1 MIVLYRVSCTP
12 LPVPSTRRTR
22 RNINVIHSRHTAMT
36 QAFSIYSSYTSPAG
50 DLAYM
55 QDPLLVV
62 DDGRYTH
69 GVDGNVLPNTVLLD
83 YKGNTIAGLSW

>member
-1 MIVLYRVSCTP
+1 
-12 LPVPSTRRTR
+12 
-22 RNINVIHSRHTAMT
+22 MT
-36 QAFSIYSSYTSPAG
+36 QAFSIYSSDTSPAG
-50 DLAYM
+50 DLAYI

-83 YKGNTIAGLSW
+83 YKGNTIAGTLSPRCELIVSDHHCPTRRLRAR